1 MGIGKSKTD
10 PCHLSVPW
18 GKSQSVD
25 TSQSPQTSDS
35 KQSEDISLHG
45 DAVCSSTAEMPA
57 GEQEGVEE
65 SPEEDTEEEVFLKFV
80 ILHAEEDTAEALRV
94 QSLLEND
101 FGIKPGIIF
110 AIILSCVCIH

>member
-1 MGIGKSKTD
+1 MGIGKSKMD
-10 PCHLSVPW
+10 PGHLSVPW

-25 TSQSPQTSDS
+25 TSQSHHMSDS

-45 DAVCSSTAEMPA
+45 DAVCSTTAEMPA

-80 ILHAEEDTAEALRV
+80 ILHAEEDTGEALRV
-94 QSLLEND
+94 ADSIYRTWMMLSTGL
-101 FGIKPGIIF
+101 PG
-110 AIILSCVCIH
+110 LSYC